1 MQWEVHCEEDLRA
14 WILCSR
20 VRVWVPHLSFTE
32 AGQLKLLTR
41 LIKKHLRA
49 CSHWVSVS
57 DFDSALTQKKFQ
69 THFILGKKFHREQ
82 CNLFLAS
89 RHNCW
94 MGVAWKT
101 LRFRCSLRASMPG
114 NCCFTMRS
122 NVTRT
127 IEKGSRVGNYG
138 RKFYECGQRKI
149 FLCDLESYAAKAR
162 PSFPAD
168 WQSSIRNWLK
178 H

>member
-1 MQWEVHCEEDLRA
+1 MQWEVHCEDDLSV

-20 VRVWVPHLSFTE
+20 VRVWVAHLSFTE

-41 LIKKHLRA
+41 MIKKHLRA

-114 NCCFTMRS
+114 NCCFTMLS
-122 NVTRT
+122 NKSPELLKRAAELAIAAVNFMNVGR
-127 IEKGSRVGNYG
+127 EKFFCAIWNLMP
-138 RKFYECGQRKI
+138 Q
-149 FLCDLESYAAKAR
+149 
-162 PSFPAD
+162 
-168 WQSSIRNWLK
+168 
-178 H
+178 